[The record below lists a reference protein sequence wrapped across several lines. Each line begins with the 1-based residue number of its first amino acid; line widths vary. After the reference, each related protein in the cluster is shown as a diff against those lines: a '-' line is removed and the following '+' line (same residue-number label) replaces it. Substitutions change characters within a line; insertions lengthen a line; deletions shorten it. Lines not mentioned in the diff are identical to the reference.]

1 MKQQILVYG
10 KCGGYV
16 TIATF
21 LGNQWWVTNKD
32 ERLQPLYD
40 DAPYSVHDYR
50 YLCEV
55 GELVQMRDLA
65 GMMGAALEMPEGDIK
80 EVPEGDIKEVLNNRL
95 KELNMM
101 GVKFVSS
108 AQYLNLDVR
117 VFSNQGTK
125 REGKFSVMCND
136 TDRDM
141 PLFNIDAFDNAKD
154 ALNWAKVYVEFF
166 LKHGVRVCVTLH
178 CTEDGLGQL
187 KGQVQNMKIEIE
199 YNL

>member
-32 ERLQPLYD
+32 EKLEPLYD
-40 DAPYSVHDYR
+40 DGPYSEHDYR

-65 GMMGAALEMPEGDIK
+65 GMMGAALEM
-80 EVPEGDIKEVLNNRL
+80 PEGDIKEVLNNRL

-125 REGKFSVMCND
+125 REGKFSVFCSD

-141 PLFNIDAFDNAKD
+141 MLFDVDGFEDAKE
-154 ALNWAKVYVEFF
+154 ALGCAKVYVEFF
-166 LKHGVRVCVTLH
+166 LKHGVKCNYTLR
-178 CTEDGLGQL
+178 CTEDVLEVLGNETN
-187 KGQVQNMKIEIE
+187 GMKVKID
-199 YNL
+199 NL

>member
-1 MKQQILVYG
+1 MENKIIVYG
-10 KCGGYV
+10 KSSGV
-16 TIATF
+16 ATIATF

-32 ERLQPLYD
+32 ERLEPLNSGEPYD
-40 DAPYSVHDYR
+40 QSDYR

-55 GELVQMRDLA
+55 GELVQTRDLA
-65 GMMGAALEMPEGDIK
+65 GMMAAALEM
-80 EVPEGDIKEVLNNRL
+80 PEGDIKEVLNNRL

-141 PLFNIDAFDNAKD
+141 PLFNLDAFDNAKD

-166 LKHGVRVCVTLH
+166 LKHGVKCNYTLR
-178 CTEDGLGQL
+178 CTEDVLEVLGCETNGL
-187 KGQVQNMKIEIE
+187 KVKID
-199 YNL
+199 NL

>member
-32 ERLQPLYD
+32 EKLEPLYD
-40 DAPYSVHDYR
+40 DGPYSEHDYR

-65 GMMGAALEMPEGDIK
+65 GMMGAALEM
-80 EVPEGDIKEVLNNRL
+80 PEGDIKEVLNNRL

-141 PLFNIDAFDNAKD
+141 SLFNLDAFDNAKD
-154 ALNWAKVYVEFF
+154 ALNWAKVFVEFF

-178 CTEDGLGQL
+178 CTEDVLEL
-187 KGQVQNMKIEIE
+187 LNGQVQNMKIEID
-199 YNL
+199 NLFDKPNEQ

>member
-1 MKQQILVYG
+1 MRSWSLSTTTG
-10 KCGGYV
+10 HTLSM

-21 LGNQWWVTNKD
+21 ARWV
-32 ERLQPLYD
+32 
-40 DAPYSVHDYR
+40 SWYR
-50 YLCEV
+50 C
-55 GELVQMRDLA
+55 A
-65 GMMGAALEMPEGDIK
+65 T
-80 EVPEGDIKEVLNNRL
+80 EGDIKEVLNNRL

-141 PLFNIDAFDNAKD
+141 PLFNLDAFDNAKD
-154 ALNWAKVYVEFF
+154 ALNWAKVFVEFF

-178 CTEDGLGQL
+178 CTEDVLEL
-187 KGQVQNMKIEIE
+187 LNGQVQNMKIEID
-199 YNL
+199 NLFDKPNEQ

>member
-1 MKQQILVYG
+1 MEHKILVYG

-32 ERLQPLYD
+32 ERLEPLYSGE
-40 DAPYSVHDYR
+40 PYDQSDYR
-50 YLCEV
+50 YLSEV

-65 GMMGAALEMPEGDIK
+65 GMMGCALQYAEDDIK
-80 EVPEGDIKEVLNNRL
+80 DVLNNRL
-95 KELNMM
+95 KDLNMM

-108 AQYLNLDVR
+108 AQYLNIGLSVSDNKGTCFKGKYR
-117 VFSNQGTK
+117 VLCS
-125 REGKFSVMCND
+125 D

-141 PLFNIDAFDNAKD
+141 MLFNVDSFDNAKD
-154 ALNWAKVYVEFF
+154 ALNWAKVFVDFF

-178 CTEDGLGQL
+178 CTEDVLEL
-187 KGQVQNMKIEIE
+187 LNGQVQNMKIEID
-199 YNL
+199 NL

>member
-1 MKQQILVYG
+1 MEHKILVYG
-10 KCGGYV
+10 KCGGYATV
-16 TIATF
+16 ATF

-32 ERLQPLYD
+32 ERLEPLYGD
-40 DAPYSVHDYR
+40 STCDQSDYR
-50 YLCEV
+50 YLCEL

-65 GMMGAALEMPEGDIK
+65 GMMGCALQYTDEDIK
-80 EVPEGDIKEVLNNRL
+80 DALNNRL
-95 KELNMM
+95 KDLNMM

-141 PLFNIDAFDNAKD
+141 PLFNLDAFDNAKD
-154 ALNWAKVYVEFF
+154 ALNWAKVFVEFF

-178 CTEDGLGQL
+178 CTEDVLEL
-187 KGQVQNMKIEIE
+187 LNGQVQNMKIEID
-199 YNL
+199 NL